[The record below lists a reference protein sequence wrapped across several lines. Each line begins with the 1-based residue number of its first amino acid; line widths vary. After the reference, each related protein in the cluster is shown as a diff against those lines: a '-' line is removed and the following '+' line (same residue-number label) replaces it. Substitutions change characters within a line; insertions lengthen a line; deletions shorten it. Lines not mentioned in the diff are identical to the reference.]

1 MNFVVPDFY
10 PAAAEI
16 FVAVMALV
24 IMLASTFARSIAR
37 SLSYYATQFTLIAA
51 AFVTIFTMEG
61 EPVYTFSNLFIS
73 DLMGDFLK
81 LMIYFSTA
89 IALLYGR
96 AYLADRK
103 IDKPEYYLLALLMT
117 LGMMV
122 MVAANHML
130 PMYLGLEMMSL
141 ALYTMVAFDRDSP
154 RSTEAAMKYFVLG
167 ALASGLLLYGM
178 SMVYG
183 ATGSLEFSAIA
194 QAVYNQTANQTVLM
208 FGLVFLVAGICF
220 KLGVVP
226 FHMWVPDVYQ
236 GAPTAVALLI
246 SSAPKLAA
254 FAMAV
259 RLLIWALFDVAEEWQ
274 GMLMLVALA
283 SIVLGNLAAIA
294 QQNIK
299 RMLA

>member
-103 IDKPEYYLLALLMT
+103 IAESVENYQEALDLYRE
-117 LGMMV
+117 LGRKDEEVSVLSQLGTMAMEVGQVRDAMV
-122 MVAANHML
+122 
-130 PMYLGLEMMSL
+130 
-141 ALYTMVAFDRDSP
+141 LY
-154 RSTEAAMKYFVLG
+154 
-167 ALASGLLLYGM
+167 
-178 SMVYG
+178 
-183 ATGSLEFSAIA
+183 
-194 QAVYNQTANQTVLM
+194 
-208 FGLVFLVAGICF
+208 
-220 KLGVVP
+220 
-226 FHMWVPDVYQ
+226 
-236 GAPTAVALLI
+236 AVALEVVPGG
-246 SSAPKLAA
+246 AQRV
-254 FAMAV
+254 AV
-259 RLLIWALFDVAEEWQ
+259 DQALGARVVEAGGGVGVGESGEGLVHGCGRTRSGAEF
-274 GMLMLVALA
+274 
-283 SIVLGNLAAIA
+283 
-294 QQNIK
+294 
-299 RMLA
+299 